1 MKFKLDE
8 NLGHSIV
15 RILHEAGHDVATV
28 FDQILS
34 GANDQTIYDVCQR
47 EQRCLVT
54 LDLDFSNVLR
64 FPPEPTTGIVVLRP
78 DNKATINTISAL
90 AKQLVAG
97 IKQENLSG
105 RLWIIEIGRIRVHQA
120 LDPEL

>member
-8 NLGHSIV
+8 NLGHSIA
-15 RILHEAGHDVATV
+15 RILYEAGHDVATV
-28 FDQILS
+28 FDQKLS
-34 GANDQTIYDVCQR
+34 GANDQAIYDVCQQ

-90 AKQLVAG
+90 ARQLVTG

-105 RLWIIEIGRIRVHQA
+105 RLWIIEMGRIRVHQA
-120 LDPEL
+120 IDPEL